1 VTDLSVFGSI
11 GLSIDDVEIL
21 GQGRNG
27 LVAKVLSGEFAGQVA
42 KWYGPNKHHEFDRLE
57 REFQALAFLR
67 SCSISEIPQPIA
79 NFQNERISIHSF
91 VPGERPGPNSD
102 AISPM
107 FELTGTL
114 SNIYQTQSQAWAH
127 NAAEATFKLGD
138 IFDQIQ
144 SRILRA
150 ERAADHARPP
160 LPLVAQLSEILNQV
174 RAHYSPEYALVS
186 RTLSPSDFGP
196 HNMLQDGHQFS
207 FVDFEY
213 FGIDAAARVVL
224 DVLWHPGT
232 NMGAQD
238 RLDFV
243 AKASMLYAPANP
255 SFDLE
260 VAMCLPLIGLRW
272 ATIMFGQTTIE
283 HKRIAIY
290 LEAVNALL
298 GVRSAHAQ
306 QLKYVAEVV
315 AS

>member
-1 VTDLSVFGSI
+1 VTDLSVFGGI
-11 GLSIDDVEIL
+11 GLSIGDVEIF

-67 SCSISEIPQPIA
+67 SCSILEIPQPIA
-79 NFQNERISIHSF
+79 NFQNERIGIYSF
-91 VPGERPGPNSD
+91 VPGERPGANSD
-102 AISPM
+102 VISPM
-107 FELTGTL
+107 LELTGAL
-114 SNIYQTQSQAWAH
+114 SNIYQTQPQGWAH

-150 ERAADHARPP
+150 ERVADHVRPL
-160 LPLVAQLSEILNQV
+160 LPVVAQLSEILGRV

-196 HNMLQDGHQFS
+196 HNMLQDGNKFS

-213 FGIDAAARVVL
+213 FGIDAAARVAL

-232 NMGAQD
+232 NMSAQD
-238 RLDFV
+238 RLDFG

-272 ATIMFGQTTIE
+272 AAIMSGQTTVE
-283 HKRIAIY
+283 QKRIAIY
-290 LEAVNALL
+290 LDTVRALL
-298 GVRSAHAQ
+298 GVRSAHAD
-306 QLKYVAEVV
+306 QLKRVAEV
-315 AS
+315 AAP

>member
-11 GLSIDDVEIL
+11 GLSIGDVEIL

-27 LVAKVLSGEFAGQVA
+27 LVAKVLSGEFTGQVA

-57 REFQALAFLR
+57 REFQALALLR
-67 SCSISEIPQPIA
+67 SCSIFEIPQPIV
-79 NFQNERISIHSF
+79 NFQNERIGIYSF

-102 AISPM
+102 VVSPM
-107 FELTGTL
+107 LELTRAL
-114 SNIYQTQSQAWAH
+114 SNINQTKPQAWVH

-138 IFDQIQ
+138 VFDQIQ
-144 SRILRA
+144 SRVSRA
-150 ERAADHARPP
+150 ERTDDHARPL
-160 LPLVAQLSEILNQV
+160 LPVVAQLSEILNQV
-174 RAHYSPEYALVS
+174 RAHYSPEYELVS

-196 HNMLQDGHQFS
+196 HNMLQDSHKFS

-232 NMGAQD
+232 NMSAQD

-243 AKASMLYAPANP
+243 AKASMLYAAANP

-272 ATIMFGQTTIE
+272 AAIMSGQTTIE
-283 HKRIAIY
+283 QKRIVIY
-290 LEAVNALL
+290 LDTVRALL
-298 GVRSAHAQ
+298 GVCSAHAD
-306 QLKYVAEVV
+306 QLQRVAEVA